1 MKALFLTLVL
11 SLAALTG
18 CATAPHEAFSKAH
31 ESASKRGIEEA
42 KAAAQA
48 RETEARSAL
57 SAANNCD
64 SDLCRVAIMGYAN
77 MRQMMAKQ
85 IESIAPVIVPP
96 VDPALALG
104 GKLIDAAVA
113 VTLGKFGLDGK
124 LSDNSRSISAGD
136 TDLAKQINRSNT
148 PVNPFATTPAQ

>member
-1 MKALFLTLVL
+1 MKALFLTLAL

-31 ESASKRGIEEA
+31 ESASKRGIAEA
-42 KAAAQA
+42 ESAGKA
-48 RETEARSAL
+48 REVEARASV
-57 SAANNCD
+57 SAANACE

-85 IESIAPVIVPP
+85 VESVAPNIVAP
-96 VDPALALG
+96 VDPTLALG

-124 LSDNSRSISAGD
+124 LSDNSRTISAGD
-136 TDLAKQINRSNT
+136 SDLAKQINRSNT
-148 PVNPFATTPAQ
+148 PVNPFVTPTQ

>member
-1 MKALFLTLVL
+1 MKKTLLTLA
-11 SLAALTG
+11 LATLTVLTG
-18 CATAPHEAFSKAH
+18 CTTAPHEAFSKAH

-42 KAAAQA
+42 KAASQA
-48 RETEARSAL
+48 REVEARASV
-57 SAANNCD
+57 SAASACE

-85 IESIAPVIVPP
+85 VESIAPNIVAP

-124 LSDNSRSISAGD
+124 LSDNSRTISAGD
-136 TDLAKQINRSNT
+136 SDLAKQINRSNT
-148 PVNPFATTPAQ
+148 PVNPFATPAQ

>member
-31 ESASKRGIEEA
+31 ESASKRGIAEA
-42 KAAAQA
+42 ESAGKA
-48 RETEARSAL
+48 REVEARASV
-57 SAANNCD
+57 SAASACE

-85 IESIAPVIVPP
+85 VESIAPNIAAP
-96 VDPALALG
+96 VDPLLALG
-104 GKLIDAAVA
+104 AKLIDKGADVI
-113 VTLGKFGLDGK
+113 LGKFGLDGK
-124 LSDNSRSISAGD
+124 LSDNSRTISAGD
-136 TDLAKQINRSNT
+136 SDLAKQINRSNT
-148 PVNPFATTPAQ
+148 PVNPFVTPTQ